1 MSWHEFGQTA
11 LRPRDD
17 TKISYT
23 DALARARE
31 KSLGKILLRLERQRE
46 RKRETSFY
54 FATSVF
60 RQPFH
65 GQRDRQTI
73 GVREGNIKWKRR
85 NVECVH
91 HRRRSTLSSHVR

>member
-1 MSWHEFGQTA
+1 MTQKFRTPMLLH
-11 LRPRDD
+11 
-17 TKISYT
+17 
-23 DALARARE
+23 ARE
-31 KSLGKILLRLERQRE
+31 KNRLEKFFFVSRDRE
-46 RKRETSFY
+46 KERETSFY

-91 HRRRSTLSSHVR
+91 HRRSTLSSHVR

>member
-46 RKRETSFY
+46 RER
-54 FATSVF
+54 
-60 RQPFH
+60 
-65 GQRDRQTI
+65 
-73 GVREGNIKWKRR
+73 KRR
-85 NVECVH
+85 ASILPLPFSGNLFTDNAIGK
-91 HRRRSTLSSHVR
+91 RSVYAKEI

>member
-11 LRPRDD
+11 LRQRDD

-46 RKRETSFY
+46 RERRASILPLPFSGNLFTDNAIGKR
-54 FATSVF
+54 SVYAKE
-60 RQPFH
+60 
-65 GQRDRQTI
+65 I
-73 GVREGNIKWKRR
+73 
-85 NVECVH
+85 
-91 HRRRSTLSSHVR
+91 